1 MIVRMRQLGV
11 RTCTL
16 RKLARC
22 FQPKNAPTLTRPRYG
37 TTFYRHLTLCV
48 CNWGQIPIKSL
59 GYPELA
65 QLLRRSGVATEGQ
78 NREQM
83 SDLFRRMVFN
93 LLIDNTDDHEKNYA
107 C

>member
-1 MIVRMRQLGV
+1 
-11 RTCTL
+11 
-16 RKLARC
+16 
-22 FQPKNAPTLTRPRYG
+22 
-37 TTFYRHLTLCV
+37 
-48 CNWGQIPIKSL
+48 L